1 MFEVLF
7 ILKGRVGVGYR
18 LFNEVFMGLALK
30 ERQVVNDYAII
41 HNKVSEFLYQPLI
54 DDVEGLI
61 IDRSNMLKILQENFW
76 KRFLPQWTRTYERK
90 IQSIVVEHRRE
101 MALKFKNRID
111 YVDLGAFGM
120 NTDESNNVTEIK
132 LKQFNTMIEK
142 YSGVGLLHYRL
153 TLLEGHLNNVCY
165 QILAS
170 AIKYDQ
176 EMDAIF
182 STTSPKVGS
191 NPELTKENKTS
202 RMFAWDK
209 S

>member
-1 MFEVLF
+1 MF
-7 ILKGRVGVGYR
+7 ILKGKVGVGYR

-61 IDRSNMLKILQENFW
+61 IDRSNMLKILEDNFW
-76 KRFLPQWTRTYERK
+76 KRFLPQWTRSYERK

-101 MALKFKNRID
+101 MAQKFKNRID

-120 NTDESNNVTEIK
+120 NTDDSNNVTEIK
-132 LKQFNTMIEK
+132 LKNFNTMIEK

-153 TLLEGHLNNVCY
+153 TLLDNNLNSICY
-165 QILAS
+165 QMLES
-170 AIKYDQ
+170 AFRYDQ
-176 EMDAIF
+176 QLSSIF
-182 STTSPKVGS
+182 SSPQAEKQPSEAQEV
-191 NPELTKENKTS
+191 NKTS
-202 RMFAWDK
+202 RMFDWDNNK
-209 S
+209 I